1 MGEGMIQLQRN
12 CLGKYVQSWQLGSWS
27 DDEKFSGLTKM
38 RSARFRV
45 SSMLRA
51 LGFERKMGPRPSL
64 RSVSQLVRS
73 GIVCKSTCYEVLC
86 FQA

>member
-27 DDEKFSGLTKM
+27 DDEKFSGLPKM

-45 SSMLRA
+45 SSMFRA
-51 LGFERKMGPRPSL
+51 LGFERKMGPCPSL
-64 RSVSQLVRS
+64 RSVSS
-73 GIVCKSTCYEVLC
+73 ACS
-86 FQA
+86 